1 MTNSLKLKI
10 NDLVVRH
17 GKVLK
22 VSKISKNSV
31 DLQPFFESQSS
42 NGLTFTLNLS
52 QVNGADI
59 RKLTSKPNLK
69 KLIALINKKFN
80 NQSKLPAFDIKTAFS
95 QNKLEETLKIIKTL
109 YLEKSKKDNI
119 LLGGKLTTLKLA
131 MIQAT
136 NEIAA
141 TNGISPQ
148 KAEQL
153 LKSSLKIK

>member
-1 MTNSLKLKI
+1 M
-10 NDLVVRH
+10 
-17 GKVLK
+17 
-22 VSKISKNSV
+22 
-31 DLQPFFESQSS
+31 
-42 NGLTFTLNLS
+42 
-52 QVNGADI
+52 
-59 RKLTSKPNLK
+59 
-69 KLIALINKKFN
+69 INKKFN